1 MSTTADIDFLEKLG
15 RQLEIVD
22 ERPLVRARR
31 RRRLLTITAAALAI
45 GIAVLG
51 AVGGWSRWIADETG
65 GVGGPS
71 SGGGQSGQGSVPI
84 PSPANPAP
92 RTRMGPADIPDVP
105 VLTGIT
111 ADPSGRVWLTGR
123 TGVDDIESTGWVAYL
138 EGGAWRTLPLPD
150 KVAGRVF
157 APVSPADVWFAA
169 DGGFAHWDGAT
180 TTTTSVPFL
189 DGDVGWPTE
198 MTATASD
205 DVWAVGHRRGKL
217 YKSPGDGP
225 GEHTV
230 GYLPVAMHW
239 DGSAWTDPQVPEYP
253 GRSSE
258 LVAVSAKDGDVWA
271 VGSYEVK
278 LGEREQA
285 GGGLPMEIIRQGPI
299 VVRWTGEG
307 WEAVGTAGL
316 GTDDLSLWDVK
327 VLGPNDVW
335 VLGGEQL
342 GGTRS
347 AQVIAHWDGTG
358 WTRIPSPD
366 RVRKNDDHPS
376 YRSLSATS
384 DTDLWLAGDG
394 RDGGGDAELAHWDGA
409 RWSILPMTE
418 VELETE
424 RGSGCI
430 GAAMADIAALSPTD
444 VWFNPGFTTFS
455 LDDPDSAVAPLAHWD
470 GATWSLV
477 ATPDASEAS
486 D

>member
-15 RQLEIVD
+15 RQLETVD
-22 ERPLVRARR
+22 ERPLERARR
-31 RRRLLTITAAALAI
+31 RRRLLAITAATLAI
-45 GIAVLG
+45 GVAVLG
-51 AVGGWSRWIADETG
+51 AVGGWSRWIADGAG
-65 GVGGPS
+65 GAGEGP
-71 SGGGQSGQGSVPI
+71 SGGGQAGPGSV
-84 PSPANPAP
+84 PSPANPG
-92 RTRMGPADIPDVP
+92 RVRLGPADVPDVP

-123 TGVDDIESTGWVAYL
+123 TGADGVDPTGWVAYL
-138 EGGAWRTLPLPD
+138 EDGAWRTLPLPE
-150 KVAGRVF
+150 KVGGRVF

-169 DGGFAHWDGAT
+169 NGGFTHWDGAT

-205 DVWAVGHRRGKL
+205 DVWAVGHREGKL

-239 DGSAWTDPQVPEYP
+239 DGSAWADPQVPEYP

-258 LVAVSAKDGDVWA
+258 LVAVSASGGEAWA
-271 VGSYEVK
+271 VGYYSMK
-278 LGEREQA
+278 LGERELS

-299 VVRWTGEG
+299 VVRWTGDG
-307 WEAVGTAGL
+307 WAAVGTAGL
-316 GTDDLSLWDVK
+316 GAEDLSLCDVK

-347 AQVIAHWDGTG
+347 AQVIAHWDGGG
-358 WTRIPSPD
+358 WTRLPSPD
-366 RVRKNDDHPS
+366 GVRKNDDHPS
-376 YRSLSATS
+376 YRNLSATS

-394 RDGGGDAELAHWDGA
+394 RNGGGDAEVAHWDGSSW
-409 RWSILPMTE
+409 RIPSMTE

-424 RGSGCI
+424 RGSGSI
-430 GAAMADIAALSPTD
+430 GAAMADIVALSPTD
-444 VWFNPGFTTFS
+444 VWFNPGFTSFS
-455 LDDPDSAVAPLAHWD
+455 TDDLDSAVAPLAHWD

-477 ATPDASEAS
+477 ATPDASAGS